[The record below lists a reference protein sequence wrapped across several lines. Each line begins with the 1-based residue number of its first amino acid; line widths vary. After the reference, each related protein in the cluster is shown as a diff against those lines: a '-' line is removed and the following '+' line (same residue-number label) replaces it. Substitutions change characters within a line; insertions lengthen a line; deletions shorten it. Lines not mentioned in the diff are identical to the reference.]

1 MLTHVK
7 TPNGDL
13 IARHLID
20 RVTLYPNKGVVVV
33 MDGYGRMLAHV
44 KLDAAAKAERVRD
57 LFNEVVLEKRNA
69 KQPDWSFL
77 TTPAPAPA
85 PTPAPVPVPVPVPV
99 VAKSP
104 KVAKAAKLLAASSDT
119 TTTEA

>member
-1 MLTHVK
+1 MLTHIQ
-7 TPNGDL
+7 TPSGDL

-20 RVTLYPNKGVVVV
+20 RVTLFPKKCVVVV
-33 MDGYGRMLAHV
+33 MDGYGRMLACI
-44 KLDAAAKAERVRD
+44 KLVDVAKAQRVRD

-77 TTPAPAPA
+77 TPIAPPPAR
-85 PTPAPVPVPVPVPV
+85 V

-104 KVAKAAKLLAASSDT
+104 KVAKAAKLPAASSDNIIMK
-119 TTTEA
+119 A